1 MSAARELRQGPA
13 RPTDPVQRA
22 LSVAPAIAAMADEV
36 EASRS
41 LPPALLDALHGAGLF
56 RTLLPRSC
64 NGDETDPAT
73 YVRMLEAVAQQD
85 ASTAWC
91 IGQASGCS
99 MAAAYLEPNVAWEI
113 WGGDPR
119 AALAWGAGPQG
130 TAKVAAGGYVV
141 TGTWGFAS
149 GGRHATWLGGHCR
162 VLELDGSL
170 RLDPGGEPAE
180 RTMLFRKAEADM
192 RDTWQVMGLRGTGS
206 DTYSV
211 AALFVPDA
219 YSVCRDTDAERRQ
232 FGALYRFTTT
242 HLYAAGFA
250 GVALGIARGA
260 LEALVEVARGK
271 TPSATTRG
279 LRDSPVVQSQ
289 VAQAE
294 AKLRAAR
301 ALLLTTLHEAWDE
314 ALRTSALS
322 LDTRM
327 SIRLASTYAI
337 HQAKEVTSTAY
348 QEAGATAI
356 FQSNP
361 FERRFR
367 DAHSVSQQVQAR
379 TTHFETVGQ
388 HLLGL
393 NANQRFI

>member
-1 MSAARELRQGPA
+1 MSAALDLRQGST
-13 RPTDPVQRA
+13 RHGDPVQRA
-22 LSVAPAIAAMADEV
+22 RALAPLIAAAAGEV

-41 LPPALLDALHGAGLF
+41 LPPALLDALHGAALF
-56 RTLLPRSC
+56 RTLLPRAC
-64 NGDETDPAT
+64 NGEETDPAT
-73 YVRMLEAVAQQD
+73 YVRMLETVAQQD

-99 MAAAYLEPNVAWEI
+99 MAAAYLEPEIAWEM

-130 TAKVAAGGYVV
+130 MAQVVAGGYVV

-162 VLELDGSL
+162 VTELDGSP
-170 RLDPGGEPAE
+170 RLGAGGELAE
-180 RTMLFRKAEADM
+180 RTMLFRKNAADM

-211 AALFVPDA
+211 QQLFVPDR

-260 LEALVEVARGK
+260 LDALVEVARGK
-271 TPSATTRG
+271 TPSATARG
-279 LRDSPVVQSQ
+279 LRDSPVVQSAI
-289 VAQAE
+289 AQAE

-301 ALLLTTLHEAWDE
+301 ALLLTTLQDAWDE
-314 ALRTSALS
+314 AQQTSALS
-322 LDTRM
+322 LDSRM

-356 FQSNP
+356 FESNP

-393 NANQRFI
+393 DVNQRFV